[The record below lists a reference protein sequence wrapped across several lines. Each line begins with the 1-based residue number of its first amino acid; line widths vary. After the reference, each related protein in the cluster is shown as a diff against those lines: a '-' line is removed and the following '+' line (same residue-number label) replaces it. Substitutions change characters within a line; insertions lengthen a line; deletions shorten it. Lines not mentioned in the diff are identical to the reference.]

1 METKKRLQHP
11 LGKRVNTTSKE
22 PLKNV
27 ERQIKH
33 VRVVAQ
39 NVNLGIGKKELM
51 SMGYSPS
58 YAQQVSR
65 VRSSKSFAALLEEYM
80 PDDEVLEQHNDLM
93 RSRKLDHMIFP
104 STIEDEEIAQLL
116 ADVNC
121 VLRKVVHNAQA
132 KHAYFWSPDN
142 RARKDAL
149 DMIYKLKGKY
159 APEKFEDVS
168 PYKNLSTSELLE
180 RKKAALAFFKKKNDK

>member
-1 METKKRLQHP
+1 MEAKDTLKHP
-11 LGKRVNTTSKE
+11 KGKRINTAAKE
-22 PLKNV
+22 PLKNI
-27 ERQIKH
+27 ERQVKH
-33 VRVVAQ
+33 ARVVAQ
-39 NVNLGIGKKELM
+39 NIELKGKDLVALG
-51 SMGYSPS
+51 YAPS
-58 YAQQVSR
+58 YAKNVSK

-80 PDDEVLEQHNDLM
+80 PDDDVLEQHNDLM
-93 RSRKLDHMIFP
+93 RSRKLDHMMFP
-104 STIEDEEIAQLL
+104 TNIEDEEIAVLL

-121 VLRKVVHNAQA
+121 VLRKVVHSAQA

-168 PYKNLSTSELLE
+168 PYKHLSTSELLE
-180 RKKAALAFFKKKNDK
+180 RKKAALAFFKKKEK